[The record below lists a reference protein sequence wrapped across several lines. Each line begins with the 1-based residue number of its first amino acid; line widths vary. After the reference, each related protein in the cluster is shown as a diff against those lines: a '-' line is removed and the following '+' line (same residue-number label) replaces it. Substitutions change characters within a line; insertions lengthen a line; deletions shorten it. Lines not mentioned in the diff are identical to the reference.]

1 VAFPRNIPVEVERK
15 NTSKLS
21 PVLSGKGTIKAL
33 AKVGFVPVRQKG
45 SHVFLRHVDG
55 RRTVVPL
62 HEEVNKSTIMDIIE
76 QTKLTRQGFL
86 KLIK

>member
-1 VAFPRNIPVEVERK
+1 M
-15 NTSKLS
+15 SKRL
-21 PVLSGKGTIKAL
+21 PILSGKEIIKAL

-62 HEEVNKSTIMDIIE
+62 HEEVNKSTLMDIIE
-76 QTKLTRQGFL
+76 QTKLARQDFL

>member
-1 VAFPRNIPVEVERK
+1 LSER
-15 NTSKLS
+15 L
-21 PVLSGKGTIKAL
+21 PVLSGREIIKAL

-86 KLIK
+86 ELIK

>member
-1 VAFPRNIPVEVERK
+1 MSER
-15 NTSKLS
+15 L
-21 PVLSGKGTIKAL
+21 PVLSGKEIIKAL

-62 HEEVNKSTIMDIIE
+62 HEEVNKSTVMDIIE
-76 QTKLTRQGFL
+76 QTKLTRQEFL

>member
-33 AKVGFVPVRQKG
+33 AKVGFVLVRQKG

-62 HEEVNKSTIMDIIE
+62 HEEVNKSTLMDIIE
-76 QTKLTRQGFL
+76 QTKLGRQEFL

>member
-1 VAFPRNIPVEVERK
+1 LSER
-15 NTSKLS
+15 L
-21 PVLSGKGTIKAL
+21 PVLSGREIIKAL
-33 AKVGFVPVRQKG
+33 AKVGFVPVRQKD

-76 QTKLTRQGFL
+76 QTKLTRQEFL
-86 KLIK
+86 ELIK

>member
-1 VAFPRNIPVEVERK
+1 LSER
-15 NTSKLS
+15 L
-21 PVLSGKGTIKAL
+21 PVLSGREIIKAL
-33 AKVGFVPVRQKG
+33 AKVGFLPVRQKG

-62 HEEVNKSTIMDIIE
+62 HEEVNKSTMMDIIE
-76 QTKLTRQGFL
+76 QTKLTRQEFL

>member
-1 VAFPRNIPVEVERK
+1 LSER
-15 NTSKLS
+15 L
-21 PVLSGKGTIKAL
+21 PVLSGREIIKAL

-45 SHVFLRHVDG
+45 GHVFLRHVDG

-76 QTKLTRQGFL
+76 QTKLTRQEFL
-86 KLIK
+86 ELIK

>member
-1 VAFPRNIPVEVERK
+1 MSER
-15 NTSKLS
+15 L
-21 PVLSGKGTIKAL
+21 PVLSGREIIKAL
-33 AKVGFVPVRQKG
+33 AKVGFLPVRQKG

-62 HEEVNKSTIMDIIE
+62 HEEVNKSTMMDIIE
-76 QTKLTRQGFL
+76 QTKLTRQEFL